1 MKMSYLFWFVI
12 LFAAAAV
19 GALILLRQGRYARRS
34 IPVLIVVLAL
44 ALLSG
49 CGSTADDAAEAEATP
64 IPTYEIRYFSGNNL
78 LQTQSLTEGQAPA
91 KLELS
96 LPGLLFFG
104 WQDAAGRAV
113 QPELVAA
120 SANADYRA
128 VIYPLLENHVPYLF
142 PDENGFLHP
151 DEPLTSAALGKALRA
166 LVAPEAI
173 AYLPS
178 LSADGSEYTPETF
191 RDVLL
196 TLFPAAQ
203 VDAALAGNDSADV
216 ISRRSAAVVFNRLLG
231 RTGDE
236 IITLRRDAF
245 LPPDVSDAMPDYR
258 DLLEASVSHTE
269 DPWGE
274 AWSECE
280 VPGCYAPGFL
290 ALDGLLYYIQDNGAI
305 LTDGEQNGFTFGPDG
320 VYTCGDTELD
330 AYVVDIL
337 RGIARENPGAEPLD
351 LLLEAYRYARDSF
364 TYFRKAPLTYGE
376 TGWQTE
382 YALDM
387 LRTLRGNCY
396 NYAAVFWALA
406 RGLGYDA
413 TAYSGSI
420 SQQPHGWVEIP
431 FDDEIFM
438 FDPELEMAA
447 RERGVKTNDDRFMMT
462 KLKASN
468 YGIYRHQ

>member
-1 MKMSYLFWFVI
+1 MSFLFWLV
-12 LFAAAAV
+12 LLSAAAAAGV
-19 GALILLRQGRYARRS
+19 LLLLRRGGAVRPV
-34 IPVLIVVLAL
+34 IPVLAAAL
-44 ALLSG
+44 AAVLLSG
-49 CGSTADDAAEAEATP
+49 CGSAGEPAEPEATP
-64 IPTYEIRYFSGNNL
+64 VPTYEIRYFSGDHL
-78 LQTQSLTEGQAPA
+78 LQTQSLVEGQSPA

-96 LPGLLFFG
+96 LPGLHFAG
-104 WQDAAGRAV
+104 WQDADGKAV

-120 SANADYRA
+120 TANADYRA
-128 VIYPLLENHVPYLF
+128 VIYPVLENHVPYLF
-142 PDENGFLHP
+142 PDDNGFLHP
-151 DEPLTSAALGKALRA
+151 DEPLTSDALNRALRA
-166 LVAPEAI
+166 LAAPEAA
-173 AYLPS
+173 AYLPA
-178 LSADGSEYTPETF
+178 LRTDGSTFTPEAF
-191 RDVLL
+191 REILIV
-196 TLFPAAQ
+196 LFPAAQ
-203 VDAALAGNDSADV
+203 VDAALAGTDGADA
-216 ISRRSAAVVFNRLLG
+216 ISRRAAAAVFNRLLG
-231 RTGDE
+231 RSGDE
-236 IITLRRDAF
+236 IVTLRRDAF
-245 LPPDVSDAMPDYR
+245 LPPDISDAMPDYR
-258 DLLEASVSHTE
+258 DLLEAAVSHTE
-269 DPWGE
+269 DAWGE
-274 AWSECE
+274 AWSECD
-280 VPGCYAPGFL
+280 VPWYYAPGFL
-290 ALDGLLYYIQDNGAI
+290 TLDGELYYIQENGSL
-305 LTDGEQNGFTFGPDG
+305 LTSGEQNGFTFGPDG
-320 VYTCGDTELD
+320 VYTCGDEELD
-330 AYVVDIL
+330 AFVTDIL

-413 TAYSGSI
+413 TAYSGTI

-431 FDDEIFM
+431 FGDEIYM